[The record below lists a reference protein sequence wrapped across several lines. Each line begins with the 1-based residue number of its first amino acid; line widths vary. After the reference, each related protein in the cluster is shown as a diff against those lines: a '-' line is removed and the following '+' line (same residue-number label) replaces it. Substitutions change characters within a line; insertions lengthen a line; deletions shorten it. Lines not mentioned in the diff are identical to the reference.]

1 MSAFEF
7 GGGDIGSCVPLLNLS
22 LVSHLSC
29 SLPRRRRPR
38 AQGELIKSAV
48 PGLVPCLLLELE
60 RLGSEAQAPRS
71 D

>member
-22 LVSHLSC
+22 LVSHLSR
-29 SLPRRRRPR
+29 SFPRRRRPR
-38 AQGELIKSAV
+38 AQGELIISAV
-48 PGLVPCLLLELE
+48 PGLAPWLRLELE
-60 RLGSEAQAPRS
+60 RLGPEAQASRS